1 MNGRGRAS
9 GCESKSLSS
18 KIMKFHVHLKDGTNC
33 KAMAFHRLR
42 KALAMS
48 I

>member
-1 MNGRGRAS
+1 MNDRGRGS

-18 KIMKFHVHLKDGTNC
+18 RIIKFHVHLKDGTNC
-33 KAMAFHRLR
+33 KAMAFQRLR